1 MLLNKNLKKKQLQIY
16 RLNLVLFFK
25 LFNIHSKPKRA
36 LLILTINKQTKGKVS
51 MNNFKKI
58 GLSALAGSL
67 IAVSAHAGSMSV
79 TGSASLTFSNTDD
92 ESAASEGNGWTMGD
106 SLTFAGSGEM
116 DNGMTIAVSYELDG
130 DAATTGNE
138 FDDHSMTLSSDAM
151 GSITFAGHGG
161 DGALSAIDD
170 KTPNAMEESWD
181 VVASAETPP
190 GGVSGN
196 NMFSYTSPTM
206 SGVTLTAGYLNASDA
221 DTDVSYMDFA
231 IKVEPE
237 AVEGLTVGY
246 GAADSEVTTGTQIDY
261 TAMYATY
268 AYGSFT
274 VGYQMNEADG
284 PAASDDIES
293 EGFGI
298 TYAITDDLSIGYN
311 QMEIDQASTSE
322 DQETS
327 AIAASYTSGGV
338 TVKGTMHTFDNV
350 AYTAANDGNA
360 YEFNIGFAF

>member
-1 MLLNKNLKKKQLQIY
+1 
-16 RLNLVLFFK
+16 
-25 LFNIHSKPKRA
+25 
-36 LLILTINKQTKGKVS
+36 

-67 IAVSAHAGSMSV
+67 IAVSANAGSMSV
-79 TGSASLTFSNTDD
+79 TGSASLTFTNTDD
-92 ESAASEGNGWTMGD
+92 ESMAAEGNGWSMGD

-130 DAATTGNE
+130 DAATSGNE
-138 FDDHSMTLSSDAM
+138 LDDHSMTLSSDAM

-190 GGVSGN
+190 GGVSGE
-196 NMFSYTSPTM
+196 NMFTYTSPTM
-206 SGVTLTAGYLNASDA
+206 SGVTATVGYLNGSYTV
-221 DTDVSYMDFA
+221 TDVSYMDFA
-231 IKVEPE
+231 VEVQPE
-237 AVEGLTVGY
+237 MVDGLTIGY
-246 GAADSEVTTGTQIDY
+246 GAADSEVVTGTQIDY
-261 TAMYATY
+261 TALYATY
-268 AYGSFT
+268 AYGSVT
-274 VGYQMNEADG
+274 VGYQINEADG
-284 PAASDDIES
+284 PASSDDIES

-298 TYAITDDLSIGYN
+298 TYAITDDLTVGYN
-311 QMEIDQASTSE
+311 QMEIDQASSSE

-338 TVKGTMHTFDNV
+338 TLKGTLHNFDNV
-350 AYTAANDGNA
+350 AYTAANDGTA
-360 YEFNIGFAF
+360 YELNVSFAF

>member
-1 MLLNKNLKKKQLQIY
+1 
-16 RLNLVLFFK
+16 
-25 LFNIHSKPKRA
+25 
-36 LLILTINKQTKGKVS
+36 

-67 IAVSAHAGSMSV
+67 IAVSAHAGTMSV
-79 TGSASLTFSNTDD
+79 SGSASVTFTNTDD
-92 ESAASEGNGWTMGD
+92 ESAAAEGNGWSMGD
-106 SLTFAGSGEM
+106 SLTFSGSGEM
-116 DNGMTIAVSYELDG
+116 DNGMTVSVSYEYDG
-130 DAATTGNE
+130 DAEGTAST
-138 FDDHSMTLSSDAM
+138 FDDQSVTLSSDAM

-190 GGVSGN
+190 GGVSGE
-196 NMFSYTSPTM
+196 NMFTYTSPTV
-206 SGVTLTAGYLNASDA
+206 SGITATIGYLNASDA
-221 DTDVSYMDFA
+221 ATDVSYMDFA
-231 IKVEPE
+231 VKVQPE
-237 AVEGLTVGY
+237 MVDGLTIGY

-261 TAMYATY
+261 TALYATY
-268 AYGSFT
+268 AIGSVT
-274 VGYQMNEADG
+274 VGYQINEADG
-284 PAASDDIES
+284 PASSDDIES

-298 TYAITDDLSIGYN
+298 TYAITDDLSVGYN

-338 TVKGTMHTFDNV
+338 TLKGTLHNFDNV
-350 AYTAANDGNA
+350 GYTAANDGTA
-360 YEFNIGFAF
+360 YELNVSFAF